1 MVEVM
6 KIMVTSFKRPH
17 AHTVL
22 LSALDPAAGL
32 HQPMSPLEIAGHNKQ
47 VWVSLF
53 WGHCFFLLGS
63 GAQKFLFV
71 HSKSLFPWGFSVLS
85 PDPQVGKSVVG
96 PTAFTT
102 VLELLCYNCS
112 PVCGSSA
119 QQLYSGMN
127 GDLFQEDLCHTC
139 HASQDCC
146 RQSPCPHGRSLLTH
160 NSAGDTQMLKGR
172 SDLVSCGGQCSF
184 QYFVCSL
191 QASLPDMR
199 FDFKHDCALP
209 TILFWLLCP

>member
-1 MVEVM
+1 M

-71 HSKSLFPWGFSVLS
+71 HSKSLFPQAYVSSVIKSHWPPKSNSLGVLS
-85 PDPQVGKSVVG
+85 PF
-96 PTAFTT
+96 AR
-102 VLELLCYNCS
+102 S
-112 PVCGSSA
+112 PGWEICCGS
-119 QQLYSGMN
+119 
-127 GDLFQEDLCHTC
+127 
-139 HASQDCC
+139 
-146 RQSPCPHGRSLLTH
+146 
-160 NSAGDTQMLKGR
+160 
-172 SDLVSCGGQCSF
+172 
-184 QYFVCSL
+184 
-191 QASLPDMR
+191 
-199 FDFKHDCALP
+199 
-209 TILFWLLCP
+209 

>member
-1 MVEVM
+1 MV
-6 KIMVTSFKRPH
+6 
-17 AHTVL
+17 
-22 LSALDPAAGL
+22 
-32 HQPMSPLEIAGHNKQ
+32 
-47 VWVSLF
+47 VWV
-53 WGHCFFLLGS
+53 FFSIAFLWDYNENWPFPVLWPLLN
-63 GAQKFLFV
+63 
-71 HSKSLFPWGFSVLS
+71 FPNL

-96 PTAFTT
+96 PTTFTT

-199 FDFKHDCALP
+199 FDFKHDCAPP
-209 TILFWLLCP
+209 TILLWFLFFPWTWGIFYFLVGSNILLLMVFQ